1 MCGYMFL
8 FICNNSICIII
19 ITNNIF
25 VFLFLLSVGGDQPD
39 SYSPQRH
46 AATAAAVWLQLS
58 VVLTTNPNSCRRLLS
73 ALCGSRSVR
82 SAGGRRLLLSHH
94 LSHLSLQHHVHPP
107 LTLRVCVC
115 GCVCV
120 ECMKQLLASS
130 PATAKKQKKSS
141 QSQHDGGNVFG
152 FNEYESQIRPCWA
165 TSGGFDVGRRLTPA
179 SGMTGWRSRHENRQS
194 LRQVDAGLR
203 HAALC

>member
-1 MCGYMFL
+1 M
-8 FICNNSICIII
+8 SEIIVSPLRQSFRAECRWPQI
-19 ITNNIF
+19 IA
-25 VFLFLLSVGGDQPD
+25 VPPSVPPQP
-39 SYSPQRH
+39 
-46 AATAAAVWLQLS
+46 AT
-58 VVLTTNPNSCRRLLS
+58 P
-73 ALCGSRSVR
+73 RS
-82 SAGGRRLLLSHH
+82 SSTHT
-94 LSHLSLQHHVHPP
+94 S
-107 LTLRVCVC
+107 RVCVC

-179 SGMTGWRSRHENRQS
+179 SGMAGWRSRHENRQS